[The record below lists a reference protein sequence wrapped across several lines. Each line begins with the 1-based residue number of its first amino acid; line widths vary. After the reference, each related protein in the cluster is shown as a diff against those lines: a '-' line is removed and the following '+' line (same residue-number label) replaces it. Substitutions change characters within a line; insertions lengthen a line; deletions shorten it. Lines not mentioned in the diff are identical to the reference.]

1 MVDISIYIEHSLRS
15 LDISNIT
22 LDDMLLTGTQFL
34 HQREIRPANINL
46 PEFMLKVRVFHSF
59 FLILFS
65 VWWFGYLLQRIRLH
79 KENQNFHTPFMYLVH
94 GERLDTPGTGVCPHF
109 PTQLWSSAGRPGLQW
124 VLGGRVVDSAG
135 AGSAC
140 FAVRSCNWRL

>member
-22 LDDMLLTGTQFL
+22 LDDVLLTGTQFL
-34 HQREIRPANINL
+34 HRREIRPANINL

-65 VWWFGYLLQRIRLH
+65 VWLFGYLLQRIRLH
-79 KENQNFHTPFMYLVH
+79 KKNQNFHTPFMYLVH
-94 GERLDTPGTGVCPHF
+94 GEHFGYPGD
-109 PTQLWSSAGRPGLQW
+109 
-124 VLGGRVVDSAG
+124 GRVSPLPDAALVLSRTARP
-135 AGSAC
+135 AVGSRRPRGGQRWGW
-140 FAVRSCNWRL
+140 FGVLRSQVT